1 MNQCEDNNT
10 EPACFNEPD
19 ISGTNPDTNH
29 DESIPTDY
37 DGYNDNG
44 RRDVLPADVPLDC
57 METIAASY
65 GIDIDSQNGI
75 SGNSHYIYQ
84 SVDSPFIVST
94 DATMIP
100 ATDPQSGSSIT
111 ARHVIPTPMGFEED
125 GEMSSTKWRDA
136 LDDYMPELA
145 ASIEDSSRS
154 LIVRAIKSMGDEGR
168 GGTDGFYALLNEK
181 DEKSAAALDML
192 TDGMTERLCG
202 FLTMEIAKI
211 ADTRIRAWYAGNPDE
226 SAAWWNGGDGDEKMA
241 GTMLENQ
248 IATIY
253 YRYLGERNDDGEDL
267 AQSDEPN
274 D

>member
-1 MNQCEDNNT
+1 MNRYEDEIKT
-10 EPACFNEPD
+10 EIDSN
-19 ISGTNPDTNH
+19 ISDTADTDTNQG
-29 DESIPTDY
+29 EYMPTDC

-65 GIDIDSQNGI
+65 GIDIDSQN
-75 SGNSHYIYQ
+75 SAANNSHYIYQ
-84 SVDSPFIVST
+84 SVDSPFVIST
-94 DATMIP
+94 DATMVHS
-100 ATDPQSGSSIT
+100 ADPLSGSSIT

-125 GEMSSTKWRDA
+125 DEMSSTKWREA
-136 LDDYMPELA
+136 LEDYMPELA
-145 ASIEDSSRS
+145 SAIEDSSRS
-154 LIVRAIKSMGDEGR
+154 LVIKAIKSMSNDGR
-168 GGTDGFYALLNEK
+168 GGTDRLNALLDEENE
-181 DEKSAAALDML
+181 ESAAALAML
-192 TDGMTERLCG
+192 TEGMTERLCG

-253 YRYLGERNDDGEDL
+253 YRYLDGLNDNGETD
-267 AQSDEPN
+267 APN
-274 D
+274 DETND